1 MLHSETTNVQAAFE
15 MLLEEVENEIE
26 FVNEVGSRAFGE
38 RNYGRVDEARQQA
51 VKLTA
56 FREQIAVLR
65 QEWNL
70 LSGAFDTGDQPEEA
84 VHEER
89 RNLGR
94 LRRDMRT
101 SEDAYRLPILQ
112 ALVQLGGVGRIGDI
126 LSRVEA
132 EMKPQLKEVDYEPL
146 GSNPN
151 MRRWRNTAQ
160 WTRNA
165 LVKEGLMKDNSAHGV
180 WEISESGWRYL
191 ARG

>member
-15 MLLEEVENEIE
+15 MLLEEVENEIR
-26 FVNEVGSRAFGE
+26 FVNEVGAKAFGE

-51 VKLTA
+51 VKLTE
-56 FREQIAVLR
+56 FREQLANLR

-70 LSGAFDTGDQPEEA
+70 LSGAFDTADQPEEV

-94 LRRDMRT
+94 LRRGMRT
-101 SEDAYRLPILQ
+101 PEDAFRLPILG
-112 ALVQLGGVGRIGDI
+112 ALVQLGGSGRIGDV
-126 LSRVEA
+126 LGLVER
-132 EMKPQLKEVDYEPL
+132 EMKSQLKEIDYEPL

-151 MRRWRNTAQ
+151 MLRWRNTAQ
-160 WTRNA
+160 WARNA

-180 WEISESGWRYL
+180 WEISESGRRYL
-191 ARG
+191 ARK